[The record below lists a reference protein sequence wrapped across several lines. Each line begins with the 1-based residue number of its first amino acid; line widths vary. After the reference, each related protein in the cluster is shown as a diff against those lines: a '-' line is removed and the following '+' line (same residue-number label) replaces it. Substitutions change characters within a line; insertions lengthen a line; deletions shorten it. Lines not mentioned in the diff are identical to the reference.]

1 MALTLIAHG
10 NKTVA
15 IGYDSTT
22 GERGL
27 LVKHIN
33 RTGHASVKGECVSC
47 STTADNEVICS
58 PSGFD
63 IIGVVAEAGVAEG
76 SEMWVWKTGSVAQV
90 LLKDGTAAV
99 RAYVALGDDADGRV
113 YGIAVPDS
121 NPVQAEHFREIGHF
135 HESKDAGTNVLALVD
150 LHFN

>member
-1 MALTLIAHG
+1 MALIYAG
-10 NKTVA
+10 SGFAAV
-15 IGYDSTT
+15 GYDPAT

-33 RTGHASVKGECVSC
+33 RTGHASVKGECVAC

-58 PSGFD
+58 PNGFD
-63 IIGVVAEAGVAEG
+63 IIGVVAEAGIAEG
-76 SEMWVWKTGSVAQV
+76 AEMWVWKTGSVAQV
-90 LLKDGTAAV
+90 LLKDGTAAT
-99 RAYVALGDDADGRV
+99 RGYVALGDDVDGRV
-113 YGIAVPDS
+113 YGIAVPNS